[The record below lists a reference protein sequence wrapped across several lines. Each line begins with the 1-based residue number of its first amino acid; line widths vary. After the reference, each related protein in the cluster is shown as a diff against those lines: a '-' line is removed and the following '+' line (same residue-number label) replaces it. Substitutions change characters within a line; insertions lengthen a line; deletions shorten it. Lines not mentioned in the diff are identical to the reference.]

1 MRTCSYAVRDSFVHL
16 AFAVLALVICG
27 AAEELLPK
35 FYGVGFPLLLAA
47 SHLVAVRW
55 RTAEA
60 VLFALAAGALEDS
73 VSTLPMMT
81 SASFYLLVSLPVK
94 WTGFPAVATIL
105 SYPVY
110 HLWLAIW
117 APVPDGGTWR
127 RALVAVPMACIAA
140 YAASAV
146 FAWAQRKAAVGEQD

>member
-1 MRTCSYAVRDSFVHL
+1 MKTCSSVVRDSLVHL
-16 AFAVLALVICG
+16 AFALLALVLCG

-35 FYGVGFPLLLAA
+35 FSGAGFPLLLAL
-47 SHLVAVRW
+47 SQLVAVRW

-60 VLFALAAGALEDS
+60 VLFALAAGAVEDS
-73 VSTLPMMT
+73 ISTLPMMT

-105 SYPVY
+105 SYPIY
-110 HLWLAIW
+110 HLWLAMW
-117 APVPDGGTWR
+117 APLPDGGTWQR
-127 RALVAVPMACIAA
+127 VLAAVPIACVTA

-146 FAWAQRKAAVGEQD
+146 FEWAQRKAAVGEQD